1 MNKSR
6 KYSPGDLVELA
17 RSFSFTFPQFGI
29 VIDNPVHGSCEDDD
43 NEYNLVYLIQD
54 RIFRK
59 FIDSELKEVK

>member
-1 MNKSR
+1 MIKYR
-6 KYSPGDLVELA
+6 KFNTGDLVELA

-29 VIDNPVHGSCEDDD
+29 VIDNPVRGSCEDDD
-43 NEYNLVYLIQD
+43 NEYNLVYLIED